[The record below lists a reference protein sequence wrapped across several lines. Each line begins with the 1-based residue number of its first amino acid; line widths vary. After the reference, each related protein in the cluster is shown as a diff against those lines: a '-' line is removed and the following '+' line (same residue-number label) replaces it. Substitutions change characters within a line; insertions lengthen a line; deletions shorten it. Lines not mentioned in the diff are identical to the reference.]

1 MYILNN
7 IFVSAKMFIATFMY
21 LYCNFYLNANIFVI
35 SFLNDYRGKKINI
48 MRSHRFKS
56 ERKYKKRRVLIATIS
71 LVCVAAIIF
80 VGYTLFKPQSEEVS
94 SNTAGAS
101 TATPGTS
108 TNSLTPG
115 AVADSTTDAKENTS
129 GSAVGSDTAKPSEN
143 NTLKGVMTKDHG
155 FLPTFGSVEKSG
167 KMDELK
173 KLITEFTK
181 KQSGR
186 YGVTFIDLATG
197 ETVEVNDKVEYIA
210 ASTSKLPMNVLLFK
224 EIEKGNVKLDDILT
238 YKKEDFESGTGIIQ
252 RDPFGT
258 QYTVRET
265 SKLAITKSDNCGVN
279 MIIRLLGIENIRQY
293 IMDLGGQVYYGK
305 THRSCPYDMALV
317 SKDLYNL
324 YLSNEDVYSELIYN
338 LENTDWRD
346 RIDAKLPKDVKVAH
360 KIGNQTR
367 TANDVGIV
375 FASHPYVLSVMTEDV
390 DVGTAYNKIADLS
403 KMIYDFVEGY
413 AAK

>member
-1 MYILNN
+1 
-7 IFVSAKMFIATFMY
+7 
-21 LYCNFYLNANIFVI
+21 
-35 SFLNDYRGKKINI
+35 
-48 MRSHRFKS
+48 MRSHRFRS
-56 ERKYKKRRVLIATIS
+56 ERKYKKRRALVITIS
-71 LVCVAAIIF
+71 LVCIAALVL
-80 VGYTLFKPQSEEVS
+80 VGYKLLIKNNNALNVS
-94 SNTAGAS
+94 TPTAGSTTSAS
-101 TATPGTS
+101 TD
-108 TNSLTPG
+108 SLTPDTPSNST
-115 AVADSTTDAKENTS
+115 ADATENTS
-129 GSAVGSDTAKPSEN
+129 GSAVSSETAEPST
-143 NTLKGVMTKDHG
+143 TLNGVMTKDHG

-173 KLITEFTK
+173 KLITDFVR

-265 SKLAITKSDNCGVN
+265 SKLAIVKSDNCGVN

-346 RIDAKLPKDVKVAH
+346 RIDAKLPPDVKVAH
-360 KIGNQTR
+360 KIGNQTK

-403 KMIYDFVEGY
+403 RMIYDFVEGY

>member
-1 MYILNN
+1 M
-7 IFVSAKMFIATFMY
+7 VIA
-21 LYCNFYLNANIFVI
+21 
-35 SFLNDYRGKKINI
+35 
-48 MRSHRFKS
+48 
-56 ERKYKKRRVLIATIS
+56 S
-71 LVCVAAIIF
+71 LVCAAVLIIA
-80 VGYTLFKPQSEEVS
+80 GYTLLSPQSEQAS
-94 SNTAGAS
+94 SSAAGSTTSAS
-101 TATPGTS
+101 TD
-108 TNSLTPG
+108 SLTP
-115 AVADSTTDAKENTS
+115 DTPSNSTTDASENTS
-129 GSAVGSDTAKPSEN
+129 GSAVSSETAEPSEDT
-143 NTLKGVMTKDHG
+143 TLNGVMTEDHG

-167 KMDELK
+167 KMDELE
-173 KLITEFTK
+173 KLITDFVK

-252 RDPFGT
+252 KDPFGT

-265 SKLAITKSDNCGVN
+265 SKLAIVKSDNCGVN
-279 MIIRLLGIENIRQY
+279 MIIRLLGIENIRKY

-346 RIDAKLPKDVKVAH
+346 RIDAKLPPDVKVAH
-360 KIGNQTR
+360 KIGNQTK

-403 KMIYDFVEGY
+403 RMIYDFVEGY